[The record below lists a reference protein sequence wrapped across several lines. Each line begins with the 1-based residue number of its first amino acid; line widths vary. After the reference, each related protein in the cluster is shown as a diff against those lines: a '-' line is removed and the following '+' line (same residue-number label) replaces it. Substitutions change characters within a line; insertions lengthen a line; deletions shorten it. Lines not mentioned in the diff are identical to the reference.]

1 MRFRPHSI
9 ALLVLTLASAVA
21 CGPAAARETTLHNAS
36 FDPTREFY
44 VDYNRAFASYW
55 RQRTGDA
62 VDIRMHHGGSG
73 EQVRAIVDG
82 LSADVA
88 TLALAADIDA
98 LAGAGLLDPDWRT
111 RLPHDSVPYTS
122 TVVLLVRKGNPQRIH
137 DWSDLVRPGVGVVTP
152 DPRTSGGG
160 RWNYLAAWAWASR
173 TYRDGPQVLDWMRR
187 LFAHVVVADAG
198 ARGATRS
205 FVEGGHGDVL
215 LAWESEA
222 LRLLADP
229 HTSQALEIVYPSLS
243 IRAEPQVALI
253 DRNVDAHDTRACADA
268 YLRYLYSPTG
278 QRLAAQHHYR
288 PSDPSQ
294 VPASQRARF
303 RAVPMV
309 TVDAAFGGWQHA
321 QRVHFAAGGL
331 FDHVVGAAR

>member
-1 MRFRPHSI
+1 MRSGPHSI
-9 ALLVLTLASAVA
+9 ALLVLTLASLVA
-21 CGPAAARETTLHNAS
+21 CSHAAARETALYNAS

-55 RQRTGDA
+55 RQRTGEA

-73 EQVRAIVDG
+73 EQVQAILGG
-82 LSADVA
+82 LDADVA

-98 LAGAGLLDPDWRT
+98 LAQAGLLAADWRT
-111 RLPHDSVPYTS
+111 RLPDASVPYTS
-122 TVVLLVRKGNPQRIH
+122 TIVLLVRKGNPQRIH
-137 DWSDLVRPGVGVVTP
+137 DWGDLVRPGVRVVTP

-173 TYRDGPQVLDWMRR
+173 AHRDGTQVLDWMRR
-187 LFAHVVVADAG
+187 LFRNVVAADAG
-198 ARGATRS
+198 ARTATTT
-205 FVEGGHGDVL
+205 FVEGGRGDVL

-229 HTSQALEIVYPSLS
+229 RTSQALEIVYPSLS
-243 IRAEPQVALI
+243 IRAEPQVARI
-253 DRNVDAHDTRACADA
+253 DRNVDAHGARERADA
-268 YLRYLYSPTG
+268 YLQYLYSPTG

-288 PSDPSQ
+288 PVDPSQ

-303 RAVPMV
+303 RAVPIV

-331 FDHVVGAAR
+331 FDHVAGAAR

>member
-1 MRFRPHSI
+1 MSLRPPSI
-9 ALLVLTLASAVA
+9 ALLVLALASAVA
-21 CGPAAARETTLHNAS
+21 CGGAAAQETTLHNAS
-36 FDPTREFY
+36 FDPSREFY

-55 RQRTGDA
+55 RQRTGGT
-62 VDIRMHHGGSG
+62 VDVRMHHGGSG
-73 EQVRAIVDG
+73 EQVRAIAGG
-82 LSADVA
+82 LEADVA

-98 LAGAGLLDPDWRT
+98 LAQSGLLAADWRT
-111 RLPHDSVPYTS
+111 RLPHAGVPYTS

-137 DWSDLVRPGVGVVTP
+137 DWGDLVRPGVGVVTP

-173 TYRDGPQVLDWMRR
+173 ELRDGAQVLDWMRR
-187 LFAHVVVADAG
+187 LYRNVVVADAG
-198 ARGATRS
+198 ARAATTS
-205 FVEGGHGDVL
+205 FVEAGRGDVL

-229 HTSQALEIVYPSLS
+229 RTSQAFEIVYPSLS
-243 IRAEPQVALI
+243 IRAEPQVAVI
-253 DRNVDAHDTRACADA
+253 DRHVDAHGTRVAAEA
-268 YLRYLYSPTG
+268 YLCHLYSPTG

-288 PSDPSQ
+288 PSDPRH

-309 TVDAAFGGWQHA
+309 TVKAAFGGWPDA

-331 FDHVVGAAR
+331 LDRVAGTAP